1 MCKKCDCKK
10 EYKLTENVMKS
21 LNFIYS
27 TNNKKISFDIHGVID
42 TYPEFFSHLSKV
54 CKERNHK
61 VYIVTGNMKTEKI
74 VKEIES
80 YDINYDEFFSVSDYL
95 ISNKYKVNFKDEDNP
110 YFDEEIWNRCKGDF
124 CKTEKID
131 IHFDDTEEYE
141 KYFDKD
147 ITTFI
152 LIK

>member
-1 MCKKCDCKK
+1 MCKNCNCK

-42 TYPEFFSHLSKV
+42 TFPEFFSHLSKV

-74 VKEIES
+74 IKELNS
-80 YDINYDEFFSVSDYL
+80 YDITYDEFFSVSDHL
-95 ISNKYKVNFKDEDNP
+95 IYNGHEVHFKDEDHP
-110 YFDEEIWNRCKGDF
+110 YFDIELWNKTKGEF
-124 CKTEKID
+124 CKNEKID

-141 KYFDKD
+141 KYFDKY

-152 LIK
+152 LII